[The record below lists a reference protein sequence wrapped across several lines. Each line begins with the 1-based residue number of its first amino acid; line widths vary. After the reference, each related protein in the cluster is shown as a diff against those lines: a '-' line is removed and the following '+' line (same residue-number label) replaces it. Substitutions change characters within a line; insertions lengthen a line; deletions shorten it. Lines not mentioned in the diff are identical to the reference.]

1 MAEFVHLH
9 LHTEFSLL
17 DGACRIDELLDEAV
31 KLKMPALAVTE
42 HGNLFSSVVFH
53 DHARDRGLKPI
64 LGCEVYVAQGSRFD
78 KSGPQT
84 ETNHLVLLAETNEG
98 YKNLI
103 KLVSAGYTEGFYY
116 RPRIDK
122 ELLAQHATGLIGLSS
137 CLKGEVASALKV
149 EQTRQALDA
158 AGRLRDIL
166 GRDNFFL
173 EMQYQGIDEQKTVN
187 RGIVPLARDL
197 DLRLVATNDVHY
209 LRQGDSQPHDVLLCI
224 GTGKTVT
231 DAQRLRYTG
240 DQFFLKTADQMA
252 GVFKDHP
259 DALKNTLLVAE
270 RCNVTIPKGQNHLP
284 SFGVP
289 EGFTL
294 DQYFEHVVRDGFAQR
309 STRLHQLAAS
319 GRLKHTLD
327 EYARRLEYE
336 IEMIKKMGYTG
347 YFLIVW
353 DFIRYAREEGIPVGP
368 GRGSAAGSLVAWCM
382 RITDVDP
389 LDFGLIFERFLNP
402 ERVSLPD
409 IDVDFCERR
418 RGEVIDYVTR
428 KYGREN
434 VAQIITFGT
443 MKAKA
448 VVRDVGRALDMPYA
462 DVNNIAKQIPPA
474 LDMTLDKALAENP
487 VLKDMVARDPK
498 VKEVI
503 EIGKRLEGMS
513 RHASV
518 HAAGVVIAPGPITDY
533 APLYKGNR
541 DEITTQWNMKEVE
554 RIGLLKMDFLGLST
568 LTLIQDC
575 LAEIKRT
582 EGIALDIDSIPLDDP
597 KTYKVFGDGAAF
609 GIFQFESSGMR
620 ELLRKAKPERLDDL
634 IALNALYRPGP
645 LKSGMVDDWVARKQ
659 GRTEVKYELP
669 QLEPILSETYGVIA
683 YQEQV
688 MRVAQSLAGFTLGQA
703 DVLRKAMGKKDPKV
717 MAKQREAFM
726 EGARSKG
733 INEKKA
739 TKIFDLMEYFAGY
752 GFNKSHST
760 AYALLAYQ
768 TGFLKANYPWHFAA
782 ALLTIEAQNTDK
794 LALYLAE
801 SRDRGIPVLPPDIN
815 QSQLNFTVEAGRGVR
830 FGLTAIKGLG
840 EGAIKS
846 IIQAREAL
854 GGRIPSLHALC
865 VELDL
870 RLANKRVF
878 EALVKAGACD
888 TLVDADRHPPLR
900 MPLPVIRARLFASI
914 ESAFE
919 HGSRTQ
925 RDKELGQTDL
935 FVSLTES
942 VNIGDGQPSAILL
955 PMVPPWS
962 EIEQLN
968 FEKEALG
975 LYWSGHPIDRWADD
989 LREYGSKTTKD
1000 LIVKKEAGDTLQD
1013 DGIDETVSMTPSVN
1027 GSDRPAAAPANGN
1040 GNGNANGRPLAE
1052 DISIGGIVSG
1062 LRPLKTRKGD
1072 RMCVFMLDDAHGS
1085 IEVVVFPEAFKQHGH
1100 LAENGNT
1107 VCVAGRF
1114 ERDDESARILA
1125 SEIVPIEIVRERLA
1139 KSVAI
1144 RLSMPP
1150 HGRATL
1156 EKLFD
1161 VLAHHKGDRRVA
1173 FVIHEQEKH
1182 IRVTA
1187 DVSGI
1192 RVRPSERL
1200 VSEVEKICG
1209 AGSVSLRP
1217 STIAQD
1223 APSKVEGR

>member
-1 MAEFVHLH
+1 MPDFVHLH

-42 HGNLFSSVVFH
+42 HGNMFSSVMFH

-64 LGCEVYVAQGSRFD
+64 LGCEVYVAQGSRFE

-84 ETNHLVLLAETNEG
+84 ETNHLVLLAETDEG

-103 KLVSAGYTEGFYY
+103 KLVSSGYTEGFYY

-122 ELLAQHATGLIGLSS
+122 DLLAQHSSGLIGLSS

-149 EQTRQALDA
+149 EQARPALEA
-158 AGRLRDIL
+158 AARLRDIL
-166 GRDNFFL
+166 GPNNFFL
-173 EMQYQGIDEQKTVN
+173 EMQYQGIEEQKTVI
-187 RGIVPLARDL
+187 RGIVPLAREL
-197 DLRLVATNDVHY
+197 ELPIVATNDVHY
-209 LRQGDSQPHDVLLCI
+209 LRQGDSQPHDILLCI

-252 GVFKDHP
+252 AVFRDYP
-259 DALKNTLLVAE
+259 QALANTLLVAE
-270 RCNVTIPKGQNHLP
+270 RCNVTIPTGQNHLP

-289 EGFTL
+289 EGYTL
-294 DQYFEHVVRDGFAQR
+294 DEYFEHVVRDGYAQR
-309 STRLHQLAAS
+309 LTRLQQLAAV
-319 GRLKHTLD
+319 GKLHHTID

-336 IEMIKKMGYTG
+336 IEMIRKMGYTG

-389 LDFGLIFERFLNP
+389 LDFDLIFERFLNP

-418 RGEVIDYVTR
+418 RGDVIDYVTR

-474 LDMTLDKALAENP
+474 LDMTLEKALAENP

-533 APLYKGNR
+533 APLYKGAR

-575 LAEIKRT
+575 LKEIKRT
-582 EGIALDIDSIPLDDP
+582 EGIDIDIDAIPLDDP

-620 ELLRKAKPERLDDL
+620 DLLRKAKPERIDDL

-659 GRTEVKYELP
+659 GRTEVKYELA
-669 QLEPILSETYGVIA
+669 QLEPILSDTYGVIA

-688 MRVAQSLAGFTLGQA
+688 MRIAQALAGFTLGQA

-726 EGARSKG
+726 DGARKKG
-733 INEKKA
+733 VNEKKA
-739 TKIFDLMEYFAGY
+739 AKIFDLMEYFAGY

-760 AYALLAYQ
+760 AYAFLAYQ
-768 TGFLKANYPWHFAA
+768 TAYLKANYPWHFTS

-794 LALYLAE
+794 LAMYLAE
-801 SRDRGIPVLPPDIN
+801 SRDRGIPILPPDIN
-815 QSQLNFTVEAGRGVR
+815 ESQLTFTVEPGRGVR

-840 EGAIKS
+840 EGAINA
-846 IIQAREAL
+846 IIQARNAL
-854 GGRIPSLHALC
+854 GGRIPSLHPLC
-865 VELDL
+865 EILDL
-870 RLANKRVF
+870 RIANKRVF
-878 EALVKAGACD
+878 EALVKSGACD
-888 TLVDADRHPPLR
+888 TLVDPHTRAALR
-900 MPLPVIRARLFASI
+900 QPLPLLRARLFAAI

-919 HGSRTQ
+919 HGNRTQ
-925 RDKELGQTDL
+925 RNKDLGQVDL
-935 FVSLTES
+935 FGA
-942 VNIGDGQPSAILL
+942 GDSDDSGPTVVPL
-955 PMVPPWS
+955 PDVPAWS
-962 EIEQLN
+962 EIDQLN

-989 LREYGSKTTKD
+989 LKEYGSKTTKD
-1000 LIVKKEAGDTLQD
+1000 LIVKKESAEVPQPQD
-1013 DGIDETVSMTPSVN
+1013 DGEDVVV
-1027 GSDRPAAAPANGN
+1027 PAAAVPAANGA
-1040 GNGNANGRPLAE
+1040 GQAAGPAGNGRPLAE

-1072 RMCVFMLDDAHGS
+1072 RMCVFMLDDAYGS
-1085 IEVVVFPEAFKQHGH
+1085 IEVVVFPEAFKQFGH
-1100 LAENGNT
+1100 LADAGKT

-1125 SEIVPIEIVRERLA
+1125 SEIVPIEMVRERLA

-1150 HGRATL
+1150 HGRATF

-1173 FVIHEQEKH
+1173 FVIHEQERH

-1192 RVRPSERL
+1192 RVRPSESL
-1200 VSEVEKICG
+1200 VSDVEKICG
-1209 AGSVSLRP
+1209 AGSVSLRS
-1217 STIAQD
+1217 STVAQD
-1223 APSKVEGR
+1223 APTKVDGR